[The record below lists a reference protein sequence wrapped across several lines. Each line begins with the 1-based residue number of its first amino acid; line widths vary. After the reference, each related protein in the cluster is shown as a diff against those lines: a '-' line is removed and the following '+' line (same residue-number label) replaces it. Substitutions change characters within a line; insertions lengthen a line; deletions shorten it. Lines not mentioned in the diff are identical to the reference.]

1 MCAKE
6 LAKLNDAWA
15 EMALGL
21 EPVPPSLEVE
31 ARLLARLR
39 SEVLPPVTRSERKS
53 SGWRD
58 RTRFPA
64 YVLAASLAG
73 VVAGWSIV
81 RFTPVAAMFAQRS
94 PREIVAAETWG
105 HTPGERP
112 TTGFQTV
119 ALNTIAE
126 KRGLHLSIVVI
137 PKSMEWHVI
146 ATGLPALQEGEKPR
160 LWLENKSGE
169 ITRSAT
175 LSIEGPG
182 RGGAVVDLSEV
193 DVADLAGVWL
203 TQETHDE
210 PARPSQV
217 VLFRAV
223 FK

>member
-1 MCAKE
+1 MCAEE
-6 LAKLNDAWA
+6 LAKLNEAWA

-21 EPVPPSLEVE
+21 EPVPPSPEVE
-31 ARLLARLR
+31 ARLLARLH
-39 SEVLPPVTRSERKS
+39 SEVLPPVTRTELKS
-53 SGWRD
+53 SAWRD

-73 VVAGWSIV
+73 VIAGLSIV

-94 PREIVAAETWG
+94 PREILAPETWG
-105 HTPGERP
+105 QAPGERP

-137 PKSMEWHVI
+137 PQSLEWHVI
-146 ATGLPALQEGEKPR
+146 VTGLPALQEGGKPR
-160 LWLENKSGE
+160 LWLEDKSGE

-175 LSIEGPG
+175 LSIEERG

-203 TQETHDE
+203 TQEAHDE
-210 PARPSQV
+210 PARPSEA